1 MKKVFNLFKKD
12 VLLGIKD
19 VFILLEIGFSVLIVM
34 LLLFVF
40 PKDIKRDAMV
50 YIYDETGLVQNIVDQ
65 YAGDAELEFD
75 IFVDSREAIVEG
87 MTKNRNAMGV
97 ILSYGDETP
106 YKTEMLVQPYTT
118 KAMMKYI
125 ETDMEDL
132 LSILSPPRGTY
143 PPDVYSHVTV
153 TSLQEGVRDE
163 IPFNKLVLPIMLV
176 IMVGIMGLFAMVSLI
191 GQERAD
197 ATIRA
202 FRVTPAGMTGFL
214 ASKNLMLLA
223 VSSVTFTVLYIP
235 VMGLAGYLPALMIT
249 LLTVIFGSA
258 VGTFLG
264 SFFDSPM
271 ASIGWVI
278 LMMMVFS
285 LPAISLF
292 APVYSPEWMKFIP
305 TYHSLFGLDAAMFP
319 DNNSHIIWQSAL
331 ILAAV
336 NAVLVPLSGWVFVRR
351 VRKEG

>member
-1 MKKVFNLFKKD
+1 
-12 VLLGIKD
+12 
-19 VFILLEIGFSVLIVM
+19 
-34 LLLFVF
+34 
-40 PKDIKRDAMV
+40 
-50 YIYDETGLVQNIVDQ
+50 
-65 YAGDAELEFD
+65 
-75 IFVDSREAIVEG
+75 
-87 MTKNRNAMGV
+87 
-97 ILSYGDETP
+97 
-106 YKTEMLVQPYTT
+106 
-118 KAMMKYI
+118 
-125 ETDMEDL
+125 
-132 LSILSPPRGTY
+132 
-143 PPDVYSHVTV
+143 
-153 TSLQEGVRDE
+153 
-163 IPFNKLVLPIMLV
+163 
-176 IMVGIMGLFAMVSLI
+176 MVSLI